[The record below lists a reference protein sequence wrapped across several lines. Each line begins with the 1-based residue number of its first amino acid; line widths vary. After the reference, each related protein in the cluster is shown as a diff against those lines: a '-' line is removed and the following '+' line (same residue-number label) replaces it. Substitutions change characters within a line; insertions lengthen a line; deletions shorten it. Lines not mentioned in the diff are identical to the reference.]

1 MIGAHCASIVFRNYI
16 FLLTQDDRRSLY
28 GLRFPAP
35 SKRAA
40 AFAAILMKGSAPLLK
55 SAFSSC
61 CVTEH
66 R

>member
-1 MIGAHCASIVFRNYI
+1 MIGAHCLQKSYFP
-16 FLLTQDDRRSLY
+16 LTQDDSRSLY

-35 SKRAA
+35 TERAA
-40 AFAAILMKGSAPLLK
+40 AFAAILMKGSAPLVK